1 MVTGTHAKY
10 SSQEDFSRGNLIRL
24 IPRRRKTMTWVQLEQ
39 NRGTRHK
46 TTAIE
51 TTIGTTPG
59 GERDLRKLSYTKQ
72 ETQAQKETTDIKAT

>member
-1 MVTGTHAKY
+1 MTGTHAKY

-59 GERDLRKLSYTKQ
+59 G
-72 ETQAQKETTDIKAT
+72 KETYVNYLTQSKKPRHRKKLLI

>member
-1 MVTGTHAKY
+1 MTGTHAKY

-51 TTIGTTPG
+51 TIIGTTPE
-59 GERDLRKLSYTKQ
+59 GES
-72 ETQAQKETTDIKAT
+72 ETYQIILYKARNPGTERNY